1 MSGLIGKVFGPPKTK
16 LLTEKNTEKR
26 ISYWTAAWRR
36 FKKNKMA
43 LAGFIFICFIFLV
56 SILAPLIAPYGYDEP
71 HYEYAFSKPSPKFL
85 FGTDDLGRDM
95 LSRLIYGLR
104 NALLVGIGSQII
116 VLSIGVILGAIS
128 GFHGGKLDT
137 FIMRVVDIM
146 FAFPTFLFNV
156 ILVTILGR
164 SILTIIIAIGVVN
177 WAGVARLVRGQIMVL
192 KQAEFVE
199 AARAIGSKNS
209 HIIRKYLLPNTLGPI
224 IVSFAFGMSGA
235 IWIESGM
242 AVVGLGLRPPMPSLG
257 NLIGSGLQMFLGYP
271 HLLFWPAI
279 TFALTLLGFTFVGD
293 GLQDAL
299 NPRSEM

>member
-1 MSGLIGKVFGPPKTK
+1 MSDLINKEAEQKD
-16 LLTEKNTEKR
+16 TEKS
-26 ISYWTAAWRR
+26 ISYWGDAWRR
-36 FKKNKMA
+36 FKRNKMA
-43 LAGFIFICFIFLV
+43 LAGFIFICFIFFT
-56 SILAPLIAPYGYDEP
+56 SIAAPLIAPYKYYEP
-71 HYEYAFSKPSPKFL
+71 HYEYAFSKPSLKFL

-104 NALLVGIGSQII
+104 NALLVGIGSQVL
-116 VLSIGVILGAIS
+116 VLSIGVMLGALS

-164 SILTIIIAIGVVN
+164 SILTIILAIGLVN

-199 AARAIGSKNS
+199 AARAIGAKNS

-279 TFALTLLGFTFVGD
+279 IFALTLLSFTFVGD
-293 GLQDAL
+293 GLQDAF
-299 NPRSEM
+299 NPRSET